1 MPLTFSCFCA
11 SVANTSEQII
21 IIPPTIATTARVF
34 PIFPFVKDKTFPAL
48 KNTPEPI
55 TMPTTIQIAVSSPY
69 FLVNFSKIL
78 SIPLLKNYV
87 QFIKL
92 NCKSQH
98 NYTKKFI
105 IPAKN
110 LSKHCIIALNQTIR
124 PFYLVFRRRKI
135 NLKTF
140 TVHFLANY
148 LCLYPLFSMRKL
160 FFPCTQS
167 LSL

>member
-87 QFIKL
+87 QFTKL

-105 IPAKN
+105 IPTKN
-110 LSKHCIIALNQTIR
+110 LSKHCIIALNQIIR
-124 PFYLVFRRRKI
+124 PFYLILIRVIIRI
-135 NLKTF
+135 T
-140 TVHFLANY
+140 
-148 LCLYPLFSMRKL
+148 
-160 FFPCTQS
+160 
-167 LSL
+167 

>member
-1 MPLTFSCFCA
+1 MYLGVDYYPEHWDENMIDNDLDNIIELGSNVIRIGEFAWHMMENVEGNYNFSYFDRVIEKAKAKNLSTMPLTFSCFCA

-87 QFIKL
+87 
-92 NCKSQH
+92 
-98 NYTKKFI
+98 
-105 IPAKN
+105 
-110 LSKHCIIALNQTIR
+110 
-124 PFYLVFRRRKI
+124 
-135 NLKTF
+135 
-140 TVHFLANY
+140 
-148 LCLYPLFSMRKL
+148 
-160 FFPCTQS
+160 
-167 LSL
+167 

>member
-87 QFIKL
+87 QFTKL

-110 LSKHCIIALNQTIR
+110 LSKHRIIALNQTIR
-124 PFYLVFRRRKI
+124 PFYLIFNKNFNKN
-135 NLKTF
+135 NLITILNKNKS
-140 TVHFLANY
+140 HRL
-148 LCLYPLFSMRKL
+148 LGGLFVMIL
-160 FFPCTQS
+160 PY
-167 LSL
+167 